1 MKTWPKTMKTSSIRR
16 ATVLVSALS
25 AMLGLGSGRAYG
37 DDFGNIVHH
46 IEARYQVHRN
56 HRFIL
61 GVAGLAVKVW
71 HVAGVKNVKI
81 ALFENQRLRN
91 SGMDKELDEI
101 VQRAGGN
108 GWQPMVRSYSRR
120 SGEHTFIY
128 AKDTGAGK
136 NEDLQLL
143 VVSVQ
148 PSEAVVVQV
157 KVNPDKLFQVIDGD
171 NVFSSGRRHKKDRR
185 PQQDRPAE
193 TELASVTPADWDGTC
208 LPFSGDPALWL

>member
-1 MKTWPKTMKTSSIRR
+1 MKTCLKTMKTSSIRW
-16 ATVLVSALS
+16 ATVLAGVLS
-25 AMLGLGSGRAYG
+25 VLLGLGSGRAYG

-56 HRFIL
+56 HRFLL
-61 GVAGLAVKVW
+61 GVAGLTVKVW

-101 VQRAGGN
+101 VRQAGGN

-120 SGEHTFIY
+120 NGQHTFIY
-128 AKDTGAGK
+128 AKDAGAGK

-143 VVSVQ
+143 VVNLQ

-171 NVFSSGRRHKKDRR
+171 EVFSSGRRPKKDSR
-185 PQQDRPAE
+185 PQQTRPADG
-193 TELASVTPADWDGTC
+193 ELASAAPANWDGTC
-208 LPFSGDPALWL
+208 LFFSDDQALWL

>member
-25 AMLGLGSGRAYG
+25 AMLWLGSGRAYG

-91 SGMDKELDEI
+91 SGMDRELDEI
-101 VQRAGGN
+101 VARAGGN

-128 AKDTGAGK
+128 AKDAGSGK

-171 NVFSSGRRHKKDRR
+171 DVFSSGRRHKKDRR
-185 PQQDRPAE
+185 PQQNRPAE
-193 TELASVTPADWDGTC
+193 TELASAAPANWDGTC
-208 LPFSGDPALWL
+208 LLFSGDPALWL